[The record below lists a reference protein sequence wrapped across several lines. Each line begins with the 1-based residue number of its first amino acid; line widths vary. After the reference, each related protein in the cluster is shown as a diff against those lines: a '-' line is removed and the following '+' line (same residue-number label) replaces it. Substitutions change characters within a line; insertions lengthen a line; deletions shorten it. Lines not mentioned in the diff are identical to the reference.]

1 MSVVLS
7 VQDVGPCRKQ
17 LTIEIPAPA
26 VEAETARVLR
36 EYGAKAKIPG
46 FRQGKVPGG
55 VVRRHFG
62 KEIDQEVIE
71 RLVPRYWR
79 QAQAEA
85 ELEPLMSPDV
95 DSVDPAQPGEPMKFT
110 ATVEVR
116 PKIALGSL
124 TGFELPDPPTE
135 PAPIEVEEALDDL
148 RKRVAEWRDVSR
160 PAVRGD
166 LAVGKIFE
174 RFPAEDRE
182 SEGNPF
188 EVEIGDPRVWEE
200 LTLAATGLSA
210 GQEGRFE
217 RREAAPAPG
226 ESAAEGAES
235 QLRHF
240 RIVVD
245 AVRERDLPAL
255 DDAFAQKMSASFT
268 DVAALQEALS
278 ARIRSE
284 KTQNRKDQRER
295 TLLDQLR
302 ERHPTELPAGVVRR
316 ETETLLRDYAEN
328 MARSGVDVEKAEI
341 DWHRLGHDM
350 QPLAEKRVHARLVL
364 DAVADAEKIAVTEA
378 EFETALATLARA
390 QGASTPALRKAL
402 DADGRLQALRQ
413 QLRRDKTIRHLLGE
427 EPAAGEKQS
436 T

>member
-26 VEAETARVLR
+26 VEAESARVLR

-46 FRQGKVPGG
+46 FRQGKVPSG

-85 ELEPLMSPDV
+85 ELEPLMTPDV
-95 DSVDPAQPGEPMKFT
+95 DSVEDAKPGEPMKFT

-116 PKIALGSL
+116 PKIVLGSL
-124 TGFELPDPPTE
+124 SGFDLPDPPTE

-148 RKRVAEWRDVSR
+148 RKRVAEWRDVER

-166 LAVGKIFE
+166 LAVGTIFE

-200 LTLAATGLSA
+200 LTLAVTGLAA
-210 GQEGRFE
+210 GREGRFE
-217 RREAAPAPG
+217 RKEAAAPT
-226 ESAAEGAES
+226 AEGSAEEAPV
-235 QLRHF
+235 RHF
-240 RIVVD
+240 RIAVD

-255 DDAFAQKMSASFT
+255 DDDFAKKISASFEN
-268 DVAALQEALS
+268 VAALQEAIA

-284 KTQNRKDQRER
+284 KTQNRREVRER

-302 ERHPTELPAGVVRR
+302 ERHPSELPAGVVRR

-328 MARSGVDVEKAEI
+328 MARSGVDIEKAEI

-364 DAVADAEKIAVTEA
+364 DAVADAEKIAVTEG

-427 EPAAGEKQS
+427 EQPAGEKQS

>member
-7 VQDVGPCRKQ
+7 VEDVGPCRKQ

-26 VEAETARVLR
+26 VEAESARVLR

-46 FRQGKVPGG
+46 FRQGKVPSG
-55 VVRRHFG
+55 VIRRHFG

-95 DSVDPAQPGEPMKFT
+95 DSVEDAKPGEPMKFT
-110 ATVEVR
+110 ARVEVR

-124 TGFELPDPPTE
+124 SGFDLPDPPTE

-148 RKRVAEWRDVSR
+148 RKRFAEWRDVDR

-166 LAVGKIFE
+166 LAVGTIFE

-200 LTLAATGLSA
+200 LTLAVTGLSA
-210 GQEGRFE
+210 GREGRFE
-217 RREAAPAPG
+217 RKDPTPPEGEA
-226 ESAAEGAES
+226 GAEAP
-235 QLRHF
+235 LRHF

-245 AVRERDLPAL
+245 AVRERDLPPL

-268 DVAALQEALS
+268 DVAALTEALA

-284 KTQNRKDQRER
+284 KIQNRKDARER

-364 DAVADAEKIAVTEA
+364 DAVADAEKIAVSES

-427 EPAAGEKQS
+427 EQPAAEKQS

>member
-7 VQDVGPCRKQ
+7 VEDVGPCRKQ

-26 VEAETARVLR
+26 VEAESARVLR

-46 FRQGKVPGG
+46 FRQGKVPSG

-85 ELEPLMSPDV
+85 EIEPLMSPDV
-95 DSVDPAQPGEPMKFT
+95 DSVDEAKPGEPMKFT

-116 PKIALGSL
+116 PKIALGNITS
-124 TGFELPDPPTE
+124 FDLPDPGVE

-148 RKRVAEWRDVSR
+148 RKRVAEWRDVDR

-166 LAVGKIFE
+166 LAVGQIFE

-200 LTLAATGLSA
+200 LTLALTGLAA
-210 GQEGRFE
+210 GREGRFE
-217 RREAAPAPG
+217 RQEPAAAPGGVTSP
-226 ESAAEGAES
+226 EGAVAP
-235 QLRHF
+235 LRHF

-245 AVRERDLPAL
+245 AVRERA
-255 DDAFAQKMSASFT
+255 
-268 DVAALQEALS
+268 
-278 ARIRSE
+278 
-284 KTQNRKDQRER
+284 
-295 TLLDQLR
+295 
-302 ERHPTELPAGVVRR
+302 
-316 ETETLLRDYAEN
+316 
-328 MARSGVDVEKAEI
+328 
-341 DWHRLGHDM
+341 
-350 QPLAEKRVHARLVL
+350 
-364 DAVADAEKIAVTEA
+364 
-378 EFETALATLARA
+378 
-390 QGASTPALRKAL
+390 
-402 DADGRLQALRQ
+402 
-413 QLRRDKTIRHLLGE
+413 
-427 EPAAGEKQS
+427 
-436 T
+436 

>member
-26 VEAETARVLR
+26 VEAESARVLR

-46 FRQGKVPGG
+46 FRQGKVPSG

-95 DSVDPAQPGEPMKFT
+95 DSVDEAKPGEPMKFT

-116 PKIALGSL
+116 PKIELGNLSS
-124 TGFELPDPPTE
+124 FELPDPPTE

-148 RKRVAEWRDVSR
+148 RKRVAEWRDVER

-166 LAVGKIFE
+166 LAVGQIFE

-182 SEGNPF
+182 SDGNPF

-200 LTLAATGLSA
+200 LTLALTGLAA
-210 GQEGRFE
+210 GREGRFE
-217 RREAAPAPG
+217 RKEPTAPG
-226 ESAAEGAES
+226 APGGETGAEGAEAP
-235 QLRHF
+235 LRHF

-245 AVRERDLPAL
+245 AVRERDLPPL
-255 DDAFAQKMSASFT
+255 DDAFAQKMSASFEN
-268 DVAALQEALS
+268 VAALTEALS
-278 ARIRSE
+278 TRIRNE

-295 TLLDQLR
+295 MLLDQLR

-328 MARSGVDVEKAEI
+328 MARSGVDIEKAEI

-364 DAVADAEKIAVTEA
+364 DAVADGEKIAVSES
-378 EFETALATLARA
+378 EFEMALSTLARA

-427 EPAAGEKQS
+427 EQPAEK
-436 T
+436 

>member
-7 VQDVGPCRKQ
+7 VEDVGPCRKQ

-26 VEAETARVLR
+26 VDAESARVLH

-46 FRQGKVPGG
+46 FRQGKVPSG
-55 VVRRHFG
+55 VIRRHFG

-95 DSVDPAQPGEPMKFT
+95 DSVEPAKPGEPMKFT

-124 TGFELPDPPTE
+124 SGFDLADPPTE

-148 RKRVAEWRDVSR
+148 RKRIAEWRDVDR

-182 SEGNPF
+182 SDGNPF
-188 EVEIGDPRVWEE
+188 EVEVGDPQVWEE
-200 LTLAATGLSA
+200 LTLALTGLAA
-210 GQEGRFE
+210 GREGRFE
-217 RREAAPAPG
+217 RKDPAAPG
-226 ESAAEGAES
+226 AEGAPEAEAP
-235 QLRHF
+235 LRHF
-240 RIVVD
+240 RIAVD
-245 AVRERDLPAL
+245 AVRERDLPPL
-255 DDAFAQKMSASFT
+255 DDAFAQKVNASFENL
-268 DVAALQEALS
+268 AALKEAIA

-295 TLLDQLR
+295 MLLDQLR

-328 MARSGVDVEKAEI
+328 MARSGVDIEKAEI

-364 DAVADAEKIAVTEA
+364 DAVADAEKIAVGEA

-390 QGASTPALRKAL
+390 QGASTPVLRKAL

-427 EPAAGEKQS
+427 EQTAGEKQ
-436 T
+436 

>member
-7 VQDVGPCRKQ
+7 VEDVGPCRKQ

-26 VEAETARVLR
+26 VEAESARVLR
-36 EYGAKAKIPG
+36 EYGSKAKIPG
-46 FRQGKVPGG
+46 FRQGKVPSG

-62 KEIDQEVIE
+62 KEIDQEVVE

-85 ELEPLMSPDV
+85 ELEPLLAPDV
-95 DSVDPAQPGEPMKFT
+95 DSVDPAKPGEPMKFT

-124 TGFELPDPPTE
+124 SGWNLPDPPTE

-148 RKRVAEWRDVSR
+148 RKRVAEWRDVER
-160 PAVRGD
+160 PASRGD
-166 LAVGKIFE
+166 LAAGRIFE

-182 SEGNPF
+182 DEGSPF

-200 LTLAATGLSA
+200 LTLALTGLSA
-210 GQEGRFE
+210 GREGRFE
-217 RREAAPAPG
+217 RKEAGAPAPDG
-226 ESAAEGAES
+226 SVAEA
-235 QLRHF
+235 QVRHF
-240 RIVVD
+240 RIAVD

-255 DDAFAQKMSASFT
+255 DDAFAQKVSASFEN
-268 DVAALQEALS
+268 VAALSDAIS
-278 ARIRSE
+278 SRIRNE
-284 KTQNRKDQRER
+284 KIQNRKDQRER
-295 TLLDQLR
+295 MLLDQLR
-302 ERHPTELPAGVVRR
+302 ERHPMELPAGVVRR

-328 MARSGVDVEKAEI
+328 MARSGVDLEKAEI

-402 DADGRLQALRQ
+402 DADGRLHALRQ

-427 EPAAGEKQS
+427 EPVPAEK
-436 T
+436 

>member
-7 VQDVGPCRKQ
+7 VEDVGPCRKQ

-26 VEAETARVLR
+26 VEAESARVLR

-46 FRQGKVPGG
+46 FRQGKVPSG

-95 DSVDPAQPGEPMKFT
+95 DSVDDAKPGEPMKFT

-124 TGFELPDPPTE
+124 SGFDLPDPATE

-148 RKRVAEWRDVSR
+148 RKRVAEWRDVDR

-166 LAVGKIFE
+166 LAIGKIYE

-200 LTLAATGLSA
+200 LTLAATGLSV
-210 GQEGRFE
+210 GREGRFE
-217 RREAAPAPG
+217 RK
-226 ESAAEGAES
+226 ESAPPEGSPEGNEAP
-235 QLRHF
+235 LRHF
-240 RIVVD
+240 RIAVD

-255 DDAFAQKMSASFT
+255 DDDFAKKMSASFEN
-268 DVAALQEALS
+268 VAALTEAIS

-284 KTQNRKDQRER
+284 KIQNRKDARER

-302 ERHPTELPAGVVRR
+302 ERHPSELPAGVVRR

-364 DAVADAEKIAVTEA
+364 DAVADAEKIAVTES

-427 EPAAGEKQS
+427 EQPPAEK
-436 T
+436 

>member
-17 LTIEIPAPA
+17 LTIEIPAAA
-26 VEAETARVLR
+26 VEAETSRVVR
-36 EYGAKAKIPG
+36 DYGAKAKIPG
-46 FRQGKVPGG
+46 FRQGKVPSA
-55 VVRRHFG
+55 VIQRHFG
-62 KEIDQEVIE
+62 KEIGQEVVE

-85 ELEPLMSPDV
+85 EIEPLMPPDV
-95 DSVDPAQPGEPMKFT
+95 DSVDEAKPGEPMKFT
-110 ATVEVR
+110 ATVEIR
-116 PKIALGSL
+116 PRIALGSL
-124 TGFELPDPPTE
+124 TDFELPDPPVE

-148 RKRVAEWRDVSR
+148 RRRLSEWQPVDR
-160 PAVRGD
+160 PAARGD
-166 LAVGKIFE
+166 LAVGRIFE

-200 LTLAATGLSA
+200 LSLALTGLVA
-210 GQEGRFE
+210 GREGRFE
-217 RREAAPAPG
+217 RKEAAAQSDGVEAP
-226 ESAAEGAES
+226 
-235 QLRHF
+235 LLHF
-240 RIVVD
+240 RIAVD
-245 AVRERDLPAL
+245 AVRERDLPPL
-255 DDAFAQKMSASFT
+255 DDAFAKKMSASFES
-268 DVAALQEALS
+268 VGMLEEALA
-278 ARIRSE
+278 ARIRNDKVQSRRE
-284 KTQNRKDQRER
+284 LRER

-302 ERHPTELPAGVVRR
+302 ERHPSELPAGVVRR
-316 ETETLLRDYAEN
+316 ETESLLRDYAEN
-328 MARSGVDVEKAEI
+328 MVRSGVDVEKAEV

-364 DAVADAEKIAVTEA
+364 DAVADAEKLAVTEA
-378 EFETALATLARA
+378 EFEAALATLARA

-413 QLRRDKTIRHLLGE
+413 QLRREKTIRHLLGE
-427 EPAAGEKQS
+427 ELLPPDEKK

>member
-7 VQDVGPCRKQ
+7 VEDVGPCRKQ

-26 VEAETARVLR
+26 VEAETARVVR

-46 FRQGKVPGG
+46 FRQGKVPSG
-55 VVRRHFG
+55 VIKRHFG

-85 ELEPLMSPDV
+85 EIEPLMSPDV
-95 DSVDPAQPGEPMKFT
+95 DSVDEAKPGEPMKFT

-116 PKIALGSL
+116 PKIELGNLS
-124 TGFELPDPPTE
+124 GFELPDPPTE

-148 RKRVAEWRDVSR
+148 RKRVAEWLAVDR

-174 RFPAEDRE
+174 RFPAEEDRE
-182 SEGNPF
+182 TEGNPF

-200 LTLAATGLSA
+200 LTIALTGLAAGR
-210 GQEGRFE
+210 EGRFE
-217 RREAAPAPG
+217 RKEP
-226 ESAAEGAES
+226 AAEGAPEAGET
-235 QLRHF
+235 LRHF

-245 AVRERDLPAL
+245 EVRERDLPAL
-255 DDAFAQKMSASFT
+255 DDAFAQKINASFEN
-268 DVAALQEALS
+268 VKALEEAL
-278 ARIRSE
+278 AGRIRND
-284 KTQNRKDQRER
+284 KTQNRRELRER

-302 ERHPTELPAGVVRR
+302 ERHPIELPAGVVRR
-316 ETETLLRDYAEN
+316 ETESLLRDYAEN

-350 QPLAEKRVHARLVL
+350 QPMAEKRVHARLVL
-364 DAVADAEKIAVTEA
+364 DAVADGEKIAVSEA
-378 EFETALATLARA
+378 EFESALSTLARS
-390 QGASTPALRKAL
+390 QNASTPALRKAL
-402 DADGRLQALRQ
+402 DSDGRLQALRQ

-427 EPAAGEKQS
+427 EPAADEKQK

>member
-7 VQDVGPCRKQ
+7 VEDVGPCRKQ

-46 FRQGKVPGG
+46 FRQGKVPSG

-85 ELEPLMSPDV
+85 ELEPLLTPDV
-95 DSVDPAQPGEPMKFT
+95 ESVDPAKPGEPMKFT

-116 PKIALGSL
+116 PKISLGSL
-124 TGFELPDPPTE
+124 SGWNLPDPPTE

-148 RKRVAEWRDVSR
+148 RKRVAEWRDVER
-160 PAVRGD
+160 PAARGD
-166 LAVGKIFE
+166 LAVGRIFE

-200 LTLAATGLSA
+200 LTLALTGLSA
-210 GQEGRFE
+210 GREGRFE
-217 RREAAPAPG
+217 RREAAAPAADGSAG
-226 ESAAEGAES
+226 EAPV
-235 QLRHF
+235 RHF
-240 RIVVD
+240 RIAVD

-255 DDAFAQKMSASFT
+255 DDAFAQKMSASFEN
-268 DVAALQEALS
+268 VAALSDAIA

-284 KTQNRKDQRER
+284 KVQNRKDQRER

-350 QPLAEKRVHARLVL
+350 QPMAEKRVHARLVL

-413 QLRRDKTIRHLLGE
+413 QLRRDKTIRHLPGE
-427 EPAAGEKQS
+427 EPVPAEK
-436 T
+436 